1 MLYFCSCIY
10 IAGYHEEYKY
20 CTLEQQIIYPLFLP
34 SGAWSIATI
43 KVVLRAENGI
53 HRATICNES
62 YRPHEKETEACLLL
76 CIVLNTEKYAHLT
89 CS

>member
-1 MLYFCSCIY
+1 MYMLYFCSCIY

-62 YRPHEKETEACLLL
+62 YRPHEKETEQCLLL
-76 CIVLNTEKYAHLT
+76 CIVLNTLV
-89 CS
+89 